1 MNFSVD
7 RDQLIGLLTRVQGI
21 AERRHT
27 MPVLS
32 HALLSVGKSE
42 VTLVASDLEIVVR
55 CVQAV
60 EAREP
65 GSIALPARKFFD
77 IAKVLAKWPVSI
89 AGREGNSVDISAGQ
103 GHFRLAGLPSQ
114 EFPEMPEVPKAPSVS
129 VDSEVF
135 RKLVDRVGAFA
146 SSDET
151 RYNLAGILLEKQ
163 ESEGKTFLRMVATD
177 GHRLAMADG
186 EVPELGGLL
195 GEKKVLAPKKGLLE
209 IKKLAEGGP
218 GALVLSASDKFL
230 FTGKGDTELWVRLLD
245 AEFPDYRQV
254 VPKDNQQV
262 ARVPREAF
270 GDALRRVA
278 VMAPEK
284 VHSVR
289 LSFSGKQLEVST
301 SSPELGEARDLLG
314 VEYGGA
320 PVKIGFN
327 GRYLQDA
334 IGGISEETARIEFK
348 DDVSQVI
355 IRPEKDRSY
364 LAIIMPMRIF
374 TKLVLERDPGRT
386 LGTRTRQR
394 KPNRGRQDRRF

>member
-1 MNFSVD
+1 MNVTVD
-7 RDQLIGLLTRVQGI
+7 RDQLVALLTRVQGI

-32 HALLSVGKSE
+32 HTLFSVGKSE
-42 VTLVASDLEIVVR
+42 LTLVASDLEIVVR
-55 CVQAV
+55 CVQPV
-60 EAREP
+60 EAKEP

-77 IAKVLAKWPVSI
+77 IAKVLAKGPVSI
-89 AGREGNSVDISAGQ
+89 ASREGNFVDISAGQ

-114 EFPEMPEVPKAPSVS
+114 DFPEMPEKPKDPSVS
-129 VDSEVF
+129 VDSELF

-151 RYNLAGILLEKQ
+151 RYNLAGILLEKL
-163 ESEGKTFLRMVATD
+163 ESDGKTFLRMVATD

-186 EVPELGGLL
+186 EVPGLSALL
-195 GEKKVLAPKKGLLE
+195 GERRVLAPKKGILE

-218 GALVLSASDKFL
+218 GALSLSASDKFL
-230 FTGKGDTELWVRLLD
+230 FAGKGDTELWVRLLD

-270 GDALRRVA
+270 GEALRRVA

-301 SSPELGEARDLLG
+301 ASPELGEARDLLG

-334 IGGISEETARIEFK
+334 IGGITEESARIEFK

-355 IRPEKDRSY
+355 VRPEQDRSY

-374 TKLVLERDPGRT
+374 
-386 LGTRTRQR
+386 
-394 KPNRGRQDRRF
+394 